1 MIEGMIEIIKR
12 LYVNVGG
19 GNMLSRCVGCVRGLI
34 VFVVRWGVLVVLGF
48 VGEMGLHDLIAFCW
62 GGVNGDDKS
71 RYDLLCKVCVEYTT
85 MVLKSG

>member
-1 MIEGMIEIIKR
+1 M
-12 LYVNVGG
+12 
-19 GNMLSRCVGCVRGLI
+19 
-34 VFVVRWGVLVVLGF
+34 LGF